1 MSVLGAFLITMAAG
15 CAIALAIIIGDLCYR
30 ANIRKRWKKI
40 KGYSIN
46 ETYGSTSKLQ
56 NR

>member
-1 MSVLGAFLITMAAG
+1 MSVLGALLITMAAG
-15 CAIALAIIIGDLCYR
+15 CAITIAIIIGDLCYR

-40 KGYSIN
+40 KGYHIN
-46 ETYGSTSKLQ
+46 ETYGSASKLQ